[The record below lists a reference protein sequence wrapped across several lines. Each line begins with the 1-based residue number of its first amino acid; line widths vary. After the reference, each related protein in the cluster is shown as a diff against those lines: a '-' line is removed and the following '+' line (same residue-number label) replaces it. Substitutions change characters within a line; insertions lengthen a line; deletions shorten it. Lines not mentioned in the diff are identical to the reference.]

1 MKSQINNRLMLKFM
15 LALLSH
21 IDVIKQYSYKQIIEK
36 AYDLTIEYTKF
47 INNVNRNSGEKTSG

>member
-1 MKSQINNRLMLKFM
+1 MLKFM